1 MSDPLTRTIAD
12 VRRPNSRRP
21 SPVTDPAIRNIAVY
35 IATALLPP
43 LADAIY
49 QYLSTRMVTG
59 TLVDWGQL
67 VMIAMVSVIG
77 AYIASTRP
85 KAGHETIAEL
95 ADSVGHSAATTVL
108 ADTAAAQVA
117 GTQMTPF
124 TPAQVRQIVEAMH
137 EPVANDLV
145 ARMKAQPAQ
154 PGRGA

>member
-12 VRRPNSRRP
+12 VRKPNPRSP
-21 SPVTDPAIRNIAVY
+21 SPVIDPAIRNIAVY
-35 IATALLPP
+35 AATALLPP

-59 TLVDWGQL
+59 TPVDWGQL

-85 KAGHETIAEL
+85 KAGHETQSEL
-95 ADSVGHSAATTVL
+95 IDSVGHATATTVL

-124 TPAQVRQIVEAMH
+124 TPAQVRQIAEAMH

-145 ARMKAQPAQ
+145 ARMKTTSAGPE
-154 PGRGA
+154 RGA